1 MTYRILD
8 LYSCAGGAAAGYARA
23 GLQPYGVDMDAQP
36 RYPFPFHQGDAL
48 RVLRVLR
55 AGSGVAFIGPDGRRE
70 VLGLQDFVAIHA
82 SPPCQTYS
90 STSSWH
96 DKEHPALIEP
106 TRDALRRAGLPYVIE
121 NVVGAPLQD
130 PLRLCG
136 TEFDMR
142 APDVDGVMLKLVRH
156 RLFESNIPLQGN
168 GGCRH
173 DRSVITA
180 SVYGNGGGWSTE
192 YRDSPTRRSGYIPK
206 TPVVRELLGID
217 WMTKHEMSQVVPPVM
232 AEHIGKQII
241 EHVRRTA

>member
-1 MTYRILD
+1 MALRILD
-8 LYSCAGGAAAGYARA
+8 LFSCAGGAAAGYARA
-23 GLQPYGVDMDAQP
+23 GFQVFGIDMEPQP
-36 RYPFPFHQGDAL
+36 RYPFAHYVGDAIAAL
-48 RVLRVLR
+48 AHLI
-55 AGSGVAFIGPDGRRE
+55 AGGGITFTHPDGHQE
-70 VLGLQDFVAIHA
+70 TLHLADFDAIHA

-90 STSSWH
+90 ATSSWH

-106 TRDALRRAGLPYVIE
+106 TRAALQAAGLPYVIE
-121 NVVGAPLQD
+121 NVVGAPLVD

-156 RLFESNIPLQGN
+156 RLFESSIPLVGN

-206 TPVVRELLGID
+206 TPVVRALLGID
-217 WMTKHEMSQVVPPVM
+217 WMNKHEMSQVVPPVM
-232 AEHIGKQII
+232 AEHVGRQLVAHILGL
-241 EHVRRTA
+241 